1 MKKVLVMLLGTLLMT
16 GCVTVEEKLYLGP
29 GSVLLDVRSEKEYK
43 EGHIKGAILLPH
55 AEIEKKITKL
65 VPDKNTPIFIYCR
78 SGRRAGTALEKLKKL
93 SYKNLR
99 NLGGKKDAEK
109 ILLSRK

>member
-1 MKKVLVMLLGTLLMT
+1 MKKSLLILFGALLLA
-16 GCVTVEEKLYLGP
+16 GCAVNEKLYLGP

-43 EGHIKGAILLPH
+43 EGHIKGAILIPH
-55 AEIEKKITKL
+55 TEIEKKISRI

-99 NLGGKKDAEK
+99 NLGGKEDAEK
-109 ILLSRK
+109 ILLPR